1 MGFRLIE
8 PLWSL
13 IVDIWGT
20 VEGGW
25 GVEVGVKG
33 LGFPVLEA
41 FRFLGLESKGCC
53 CTPCSY
59 YQSEALRLL
68 RSKVNPQR

>member
-1 MGFRLIE
+1 MVPNSGYLGYSRGWL
-8 PLWSL
+8 
-13 IVDIWGT
+13 
-20 VEGGW
+20 GGR
-25 GVEVGVKG
+25 GRVKG